1 MLPTKEIKYAVSSAN
16 ADGSR
21 IVDVFMTEEGR
32 VLIKIESIQEGVIPI
47 SHTLLLTQETAAQL
61 YSCLHSLANNAEK
74 YATKPE
80 DFVRNSVKENVV

>member
-32 VLIKIESIQEGVIPI
+32 VLIKIESLHEGVIPI
-47 SHTLLLTQETAAQL
+47 SHTLLLTKETASRL
-61 YSCLHSLANNAEK
+61 YSCLDSLANDAEK